1 MTKRFRSMAPLALV
15 LCASLANAPREAQ
28 ALTVEVDGTTYDLTI
43 YSGSFDSNTSFF
55 ATPANGGKMS
65 WWGNESLAQQLA
77 SKLAA
82 GLSSPPLPSNGPLF
96 AFAFNSPYVSASYF
110 DLTTLGNGDLVV
122 TDDEVSPSTPQTYV
136 VENNPVPAPLPILA
150 TAVCFTAIRRLRR
163 LSSIVERHHFK
174 R

>member
-1 MTKRFRSMAPLALV
+1 MTKRFRSMAPFALV

-28 ALTVEVDGTTYDLTI
+28 ALTVEVEGTTYDLTI

-65 WWGNESLAQQLA
+65 WWGNETHAQQLA

-82 GLSSPPLPSNGPLF
+82 GLSSTPLPSNGPLF

-110 DLTTLGNGDLVV
+110 DLTTLGISDVV
-122 TDDEVSPSTPQTYV
+122 DTVEVSWSSQQTYV
-136 VENNPVPAPLPILA
+136 VENKPVPAPLPILA